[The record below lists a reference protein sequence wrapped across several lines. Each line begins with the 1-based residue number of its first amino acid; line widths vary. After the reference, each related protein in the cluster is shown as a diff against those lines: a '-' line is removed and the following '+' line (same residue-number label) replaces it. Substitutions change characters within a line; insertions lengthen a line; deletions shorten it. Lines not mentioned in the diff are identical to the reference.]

1 MFDFSVFIAIL
12 VLIAPKEKKKKAS
25 LGPIGTVLVSQQK
38 VSFVPQLAYMI
49 ICDW

>member
-12 VLIAPKEKKKKAS
+12 VLIAPKEKKKAS

-49 ICDW
+49 SCDW